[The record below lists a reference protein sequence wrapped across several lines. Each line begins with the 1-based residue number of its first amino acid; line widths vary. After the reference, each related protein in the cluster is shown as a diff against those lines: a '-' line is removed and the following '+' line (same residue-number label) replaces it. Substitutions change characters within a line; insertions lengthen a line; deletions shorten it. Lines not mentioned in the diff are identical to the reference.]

1 MVRSILIELRGT
13 TGQSDIAKELD
24 ITQQFLSA
32 IELGTRNPS
41 IKIMKRFAKYYKK
54 TVQELFPDIFYD
66 TTEEC
71 ENIDIIKYA

>member
-1 MVRSILIELRGT
+1 MVRSILIELRGN
-13 TGQSDIAKELD
+13 TGQSDVAKELN

-41 IKIMKRFAKYYKK
+41 IKIMKRFAKYYNK

-66 TTEEC
+66 TTEKC
-71 ENIDIIKYA
+71 ENENTIKYA